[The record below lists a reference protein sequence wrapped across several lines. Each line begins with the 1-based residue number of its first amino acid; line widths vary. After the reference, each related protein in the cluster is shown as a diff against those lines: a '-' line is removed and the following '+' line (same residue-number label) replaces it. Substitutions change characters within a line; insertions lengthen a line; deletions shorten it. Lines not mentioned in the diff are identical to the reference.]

1 MDIINIQSGNENVE
15 NDIINNFEEKFH
27 KAINDDLNM
36 PMAMSVVWD
45 IVRYSKKSEKLA
57 KLLLKFDQV
66 LGLNIDQVT
75 EKNEEIPEEIIEL
88 VEKRKIA
95 RENKNWE
102 LSDQIRDIIS
112 EKGYVVKDTKDG
124 MKVERNQ

>member
-1 MDIINIQSGNENVE
+1 
-15 NDIINNFEEKFH
+15 
-27 KAINDDLNM
+27 M

-124 MKVERNQ
+124 MKVERN